1 MTGNDDVAAAVAV
14 ADELGFRLDRS
25 AVRIAVDAADELA
38 NAAETVVEPSDPT
51 VDSDGTPGHLRLD
64 DDNGA
69 LLWGYET
76 PRRVGDGPLS
86 DLDIAIK
93 DNVAV
98 SGLPLTCGTDSL
110 EYTPTFDATLV
121 ERLLADGAGLVGKA
135 NMDAFAFGPSGEFS
149 GVTDVRNPIDSS
161 RIPGGS
167 SSGSGVA
174 VAAGDVD
181 AAIGT
186 DTGGSVRIPAAC
198 CGAVGIKPS
207 AGAVSRHG
215 IVPFAPSLDTA
226 GPIAHTV
233 ENAYQ
238 VLKSIRGSDIRDATT
253 GPPGQREEIGN
264 PVDDLVVG
272 VPTDFLET
280 CSEPV
285 YDTVVNA
292 TEELGSVADFQPVE
306 LPLGAI
312 EEAYLLIGAT
322 EFSWWLRQRGT
333 VRGVGSTYAEGWA
346 RSLSEFVS
354 NGGLS
359 EHIAKRVLPSAYL
372 DATENG
378 EPYRAARREARA
390 FAGRVDT
397 ALAEVNVLCVPTIR
411 TLPLELG
418 AVTANDRLF
427 DLLGNTAPFNLSGHP
442 AVSVPIDA
450 VNDLPVSVQ
459 FIAAHGADDLAV
471 DAAATVETVVNE
483 SDSLT
488 PPDLPV

>member
-1 MTGNDDVAAAVAV
+1 MNENDDVAAAVEV

-25 AVRIAVDAADELA
+25 AVRTAVDAADDLS
-38 NAAETVVEPSDPT
+38 NAAETVVDPST
-51 VDSDGTPGHLRLD
+51 STADSDTTTKHLRLD

-76 PRRVGDGPLS
+76 VRRVEDGSLS
-86 DLDIAIK
+86 NFDIAIK

-98 SGLPLTCGTDSL
+98 SGLPLTCGTDGL

-121 ERLLADGAGLVGKA
+121 ERLLEDGAGLVGKT

-149 GVTDVRNPIDSS
+149 GITDVRNPIDSD
-161 RIPGGS
+161 RVPGGS

-174 VAAGDVD
+174 VAVGDID

-198 CGAVGIKPS
+198 CGVVGIKPS

-226 GPIAHTV
+226 GPIARTV
-233 ENAYQ
+233 ENAWQ
-238 VLKSIRGSDIRDATT
+238 VLESIRGSDLRDATT
-253 GPPGQREEIGN
+253 GPPGQREEIGD

-272 VPTDFLET
+272 VPTEFLET
-280 CSEPV
+280 CSESV
-285 YDTVVNA
+285 HDTVVNA
-292 TEELGSVADFQPVE
+292 TEELGAVADIQPVE
-306 LPLGAI
+306 LPLDAI
-312 EEAYLLIGAT
+312 EEAYLLVGAT

-346 RSLSEFVS
+346 RALSEFVS
-354 NGGLS
+354 KGGLS
-359 EHIAKRVLPSAYL
+359 EHVAKRVLPSAYL

-397 ALAEVNVLCVPTIR
+397 ALATVDVLCVPTIR
-411 TLPLELG
+411 TLPPELG
-418 AVTANDRLF
+418 TVTANDRLF

-450 VNDLPVSVQ
+450 VNGLPVSVQ
-459 FIAAHGADDLAV
+459 FIAARGADDLAV
-471 DAAATVETVVNE
+471 DAAATLETVVNE
-483 SDSLT
+483 SESLS